1 MVFLNLVAN
10 GGVMATPSSLMAE
23 AHGSPRYLTTDE
35 LDLFSADERFP
46 ARGWEYLV
54 SRLEKRP

>member
-1 MVFLNLVAN
+1 
-10 GGVMATPSSLMAE
+10 MATPSSLMAE